1 MHVRDPTTA
10 GKSFSANV
18 TGVIEILRI
27 VLKRPS
33 VTDKALKSNYERT
46 NVRKYS
52 LCCLVRRYRQ
62 FSLHRDNKVVLYCI
76 SNATSFGGVGWRAG
90 ARGGGGGGEG
100 GGGKLARFPVGK
112 F

>member
-27 VLKRPS
+27 VLKRPT

-52 LCCLVRRYRQ
+52 LCCFVRRYRQ
-62 FSLHRDNKVVLYCI
+62 ISLHRDNKVVLHCI
-76 SNATSFGGVGWRAG
+76 SNATGFVGVGVA
-90 ARGGGGGGEG
+90 GGGGGGVRG
-100 GGGKLARFPVGK
+100 GRRGG
-112 F
+112 